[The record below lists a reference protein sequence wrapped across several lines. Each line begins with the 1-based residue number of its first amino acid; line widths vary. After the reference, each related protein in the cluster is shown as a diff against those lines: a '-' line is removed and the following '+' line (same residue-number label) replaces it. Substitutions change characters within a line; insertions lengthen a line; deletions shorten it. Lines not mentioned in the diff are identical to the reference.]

1 MAPHLRSRFGLA
13 LTAALLLALAPARV
27 PAQALS
33 QAAPAG
39 LDAALADLDRQL
51 AADFARENVGSLSV
65 GVVSGDRLVWSA
77 HYGTTDATPGARATN
92 DTDYRIGSITKQF
105 TALMLLQLVE
115 RGTVRLTDPLAQYV
129 PESRAVTGAPPGAPP
144 VTLLQIATMMSGW
157 SREPAGAMS
166 EHSVGPV
173 RDWEKKVLES
183 LPRTTFAH
191 PPGLEYLYSN
201 IGYATLGLALERAA
215 KQPYTEYVAEH
226 ILRPL
231 AMTRSGFEATADIR
245 KNLAHGFTRATRQAP
260 PDGAGP
266 DRELDGRGYRV
277 PNGALFSTVND
288 LAKFVSWEL
297 GAGPAGLL
305 EKATQ
310 DANYLRVYSA
320 TDTRAALTMSSGY
333 GLGFQ
338 AMRRGDAV
346 FLGHGGS
353 TSGYHASALFHR
365 PSQLGVVV
373 LRGCDLCAMDA
384 GPVALQ
390 VLEQLVRLRAPGL

>member
-1 MAPHLRSRFGLA
+1 MTLPRLLLA
-13 LTAALLLALAPARV
+13 LTSALLLALAPM
-27 PAQALS
+27 PAQ
-33 QAAPAG
+33 APAG
-39 LDAALADLDRQL
+39 LDAALADLGAQL
-51 AADFARENVGSLSV
+51 SADFAKDGVGSLSV
-65 GVVSGDRLVWSA
+65 GVVSGSRLVWSA
-77 HYGTTDATPGARATN
+77 HYGTADATSGARPTN

-115 RGTVRLTDPLAQYV
+115 TGTVRLTDPLEQYV

-157 SREPAGAMS
+157 SREPGGPMS
-166 EHSVGPV
+166 DTSVGPV
-173 RDWEKKVLES
+173 RDWEKKVLEL
-183 LPRTTFAH
+183 LPRTTFAN
-191 PPGLEYLYSN
+191 PPGTEYLYSN

-215 KQPYTEYVAEH
+215 KQPYTGYVAEH

-231 AMTRSGFEATADIR
+231 SMARSGFEPTPDIR

-260 PDGAGP
+260 PDGAAP

-277 PNGALFSTVND
+277 PNGALFSTIND

-297 GAGPAGLL
+297 GIGPAGLIKK
-305 EKATQ
+305 ETQ

-320 TDTRAALTMSSGY
+320 TDTRTALTMSSGY

-338 AMRRGDAV
+338 ATRRGDAV

-353 TSGYHASALFHR
+353 TSGYHSSVLFHR
-365 PSQLGVVV
+365 PSRLGVVV
-373 LRGCDLCAMDA
+373 LRSCDACAVDA

-390 VLEQLVRLRAPGL
+390 ILDKLVKR

>member
-1 MAPHLRSRFGLA
+1 MIRRSA
-13 LTAALLLALAPARV
+13 TLTLIAVLFVLQPARV
-27 PAQALS
+27 PAQAP
-33 QAAPAG
+33 PA
-39 LDAALADLDRQL
+39 LAAALTAIETQL
-51 AADFARENVGSLSV
+51 AGDFAKDNVGSLSV
-65 GVVSGDRLVWSA
+65 GVVSGSKLVWSRHFGRA
-77 HYGTTDATPGARATN
+77 DTAGRLATD

-115 RGTVRLTDPLAQYV
+115 QGTVRLTDPIEKYV
-129 PESRAVTGAPPGAPP
+129 PEARAVTGAPPGAPP

-157 SREPAGAMS
+157 SREPGGSMAD
-166 EHSVGPV
+166 HSTGPV
-173 RDWEKKVLES
+173 RDWEKKVLEF
-183 LPRTTFAH
+183 LPRTTYAN
-191 PPGLEYLYSN
+191 PPGTEYLYSN

-215 KQPYTEYVAEH
+215 KQPYTDYVAAH

-231 AMTRSGFEATADIR
+231 GMTRTGYEPTPDIR
-245 KNLAHGFTRATRQAP
+245 KDLAHGFTRPNAQAA
-260 PDGAGP
+260 PDGTGP

-288 LAKFVSWEL
+288 LARFVAWEL

-305 EKATQ
+305 KKETQ

-320 TDTRAALTMSSGY
+320 TDTRTALTMSSGY

-338 AMRRGDAV
+338 ATRRGDV
-346 FLGHGGS
+346 VLLGHGGS
-353 TSGYHASALFHR
+353 TAGYHSAALFHR

-373 LRGCDLCAMDA
+373 FRSCDACAVDA

-390 VLEQLVRLRAPGL
+390 VMDKLVAAGRTQAR